1 MKKYITLIILIVAT
15 KLILAQVPQGIK
27 YQAVIRDSNGE
38 VLSEQNI
45 ALKISILQSSPSG
58 STVYSE
64 EHAAQTNTH
73 GLINL
78 TIGEGTILSG
88 DFSAIPWDNGPFFIK
103 VELDPEGGINYT
115 EMGTSQL
122 LSVPYALYSG
132 QSGEVA
138 QYDSDTLFVVKDN
151 DGNVVFA
158 VFPDGAKVYV
168 NEDNPK
174 GPIGGFAVSGR
185 NNTKGEYEVMRVTPD
200 STRIFVNQQA
210 KGPIGG
216 FAVSGRNN
224 TKGDKGEYEVM
235 RVTPEGTIIYVN
247 DSAYQKG
254 PIGGFAVSGRNNTK
268 GDYEVMKVTP
278 DSTRIYINQENK
290 GPIGGFAVSGR
301 NNTKTGEYEVMRVTP
316 DGTFL

>member
-1 MKKYITLIILIVAT
+1 M
-15 KLILAQVPQGIK
+15 
-27 YQAVIRDSNGE
+27 
-38 VLSEQNI
+38 
-45 ALKISILQSSPSG
+45 
-58 STVYSE
+58 
-64 EHAAQTNTH
+64 
-73 GLINL
+73 
-78 TIGEGTILSG
+78 
-88 DFSAIPWDNGPFFIK
+88 
-103 VELDPEGGINYT
+103 DPEGGNYYT

-132 QSGEVA
+132 RSGKVA

-168 NEDNPK
+168 NEDNP
-174 GPIGGFAVSGR
+174 
-185 NNTKGEYEVMRVTPD
+185 
-200 STRIFVNQQA
+200 
-210 KGPIGG
+210 
-216 FAVSGRNN
+216 
-224 TKGDKGEYEVM
+224 
-235 RVTPEGTIIYVN
+235 
-247 DSAYQKG
+247 KG

>member
-1 MKKYITLIILIVAT
+1 MKKIITVILLILVT
-15 KLILAQVPQGIK
+15 KLMFAQAPQGFK

-45 ALKISILQSSPSG
+45 ALKISILQSSPTG

-73 GLINL
+73 GLINI

-88 DFSAIPWDNGPFFIK
+88 DFSAIPWEAGPFFVKI
-103 VELDPEGGINYT
+103 EMDPEGGTSYT

-138 QYDSDTLFVVKDN
+138 QYNSDTLFVVKDN

-200 STRIFVNQQA
+200 STRIFVNQQT

-224 TKGDKGEYEVM
+224 TKQSKGEFEVM
-235 RVTPEGTIIYVN
+235 RVTPDGTIIYVN
-247 DSAYQKG
+247 DSSMQKG
-254 PIGGFAVSGRNNTK
+254 PIGGFAVSGRNNTGTVK
-268 GDYEVMKVTP
+268 KFMDM
-278 DSTRIYINQENK
+278 
-290 GPIGGFAVSGR
+290 
-301 NNTKTGEYEVMRVTP
+301 TKIII
-316 DGTFL
+316 L

>member
-1 MKKYITLIILIVAT
+1 MK
-15 KLILAQVPQGIK
+15 KLILLFALLLSVNLIFAQVPQGIK

-38 VLSEQNI
+38 VLSEQNV
-45 ALKISILQSSPSG
+45 ALRISILQSSTTG

-64 EHAAQTNTH
+64 EHAAQTNIH
-73 GLINL
+73 GLVNI

-88 DFSAIPWDNGPFFIK
+88 DFSAIPWEAGPFFVKI
-103 VELDPEGGINYT
+103 EMDPEGGTSYT

-138 QYDSDTLFVVKDN
+138 QYNSDTLFVVKDN
-151 DGNVVFA
+151 EGNVVFA

-185 NNTKGEYEVMRVTPD
+185 N
-200 STRIFVNQQA
+200 S
-210 KGPIGG
+210 
-216 FAVSGRNN
+216 
-224 TKGDKGEYEVM
+224 
-235 RVTPEGTIIYVN
+235 
-247 DSAYQKG
+247 
-254 PIGGFAVSGRNNTK
+254 TK